1 MKIIRRAAAIGAC
14 VFIFG
19 CAGVDLDKG
28 TRLAE
33 VRLAEVSTRTVQVR
47 LPEGN
52 ADIVLAVRDGK
63 CTPVNPATSVDVA
76 ISGPGVSDK
85 WVMKAADLSWAFAEG
100 SCDAYGYIYD
110 TATRLSKKIALADGD
125 YRVVVNVHPGA
136 PDPRTAAIW
145 AIYGGRAPTTRMFP
159 GAAHR

>member
-1 MKIIRRAAAIGAC
+1 MSAC
-14 VFIFG
+14 VLILG

-28 TRLAE
+28 TRIAE
-33 VRLAEVSTRTVQVR
+33 VPMAEVSMRTVQVR

-63 CTPVNPATSVDVA
+63 CNPVNPATTIEVT

-85 WVMKAADLSWAFAEG
+85 RVMKASDLSWAFAEG
-100 SCDAYGYIYD
+100 SCDAYGYVYD
-110 TATRLSKKIALADGD
+110 TAARLSKKIALADGD